1 MRLINMHY
9 ICEKQ
14 FKSDIQTAQLV
25 INEIL
30 SNIDEKLDQNHI
42 LDVRLILNELISNC
56 VIHGNNKDKTKEVNL
71 FFSLSKNKIK
81 IKISEEG
88 KGFSIV
94 ECKKKIMDE
103 SGRVLILVK
112 GLSDN
117 FFVRGNT
124 ITVLKSIN

>member
-1 MRLINMHY
+1 MHY

-14 FKSDIQTAQLV
+14 FKSDIQSAQLV

-42 LDVRLILNELISNC
+42 FDVRLILNELISNC
-56 VIHGNNKDKTKEVNL
+56 VIHGNKKDKTKQVNL

-81 IKISEEG
+81 IKISDEG
-88 KGFSIV
+88 KGLKIV
-94 ECKKKIMDE
+94 QCRRNIMDE
-103 SGRVLILVK
+103 SGRGLILVK
-112 GLSDN
+112 GLSDK
-117 FFVRGNT
+117 FSIRGNT

>member
-1 MRLINMHY
+1 MHY

-42 LDVRLILNELISNC
+42 FDVRLILNELISNC
-56 VIHGNNKDKTKEVNL
+56 VIHGNNKDKTKQVNL

-81 IKISEEG
+81 IKISDEG

-94 ECKKKIMDE
+94 QCKKNIMDE
-103 SGRVLILVK
+103 SGRGLILVK